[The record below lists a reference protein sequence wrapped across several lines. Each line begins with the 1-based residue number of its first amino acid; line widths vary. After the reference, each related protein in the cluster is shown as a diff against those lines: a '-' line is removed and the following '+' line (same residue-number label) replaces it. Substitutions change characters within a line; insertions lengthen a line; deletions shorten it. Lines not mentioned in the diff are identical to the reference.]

1 MWPSTQR
8 KNSAK
13 AAIDHAIHEAI
24 QVAGTHSQAGDAFE
38 HLLQHV
44 RFRTSLLR
52 PPRVGGRNE
61 TGGVRQIITG
71 LLAMASHQIDW
82 LRSVEDWTPIED
94 SPMPQFGS
102 LALHLFA
109 KYPVPV
115 FMTSVW
121 LRGQDA
127 ESVRQQG
134 WYKHIGQG
142 QNIRTADLPLP
153 YTKRMA
159 HVFLQAPDHFT
170 VEMAL
175 RWGQVRGLGGS
186 EVLARAVAATRL
198 CRSFEHEDFWQ
209 TVLHF
214 FVNEATLET
223 LHVGPIVDYL
233 NDQRFV
239 PQEILTDEGDFGQP
253 GPLQPNLTMKG
264 RTKRSLLSQV
274 EEWHKRLRH
283 RPKATPVH
291 WERSDIGELHYVEK
305 VGRDEDLSRTWT
317 IRELVSSGELYRE
330 GLAMQHCVVSY
341 VRDCAGR
348 RSSIWSMRIENP
360 LRRDRVMTIEVDIK
374 RRMICQA
381 RRRRNVRPD
390 TTARKILERWARQ
403 ERLSI
408 AGAARLIEAGLNSD
422 WTSAFLRVASSRVRH
437 HRPSATPRPAHRRV
451 QRSSMSRQF
460 VGLRPLRRIGSAP
473 QKQSRRTTPAE
484 DRSQRTSPASRVR

>member
-1 MWPSTQR
+1 MWPDTQR
-8 KNSAK
+8 RNSAK
-13 AAIDHAIHEAI
+13 ADIDHAIHEAI
-24 QVAGTHSQAGDAFE
+24 QVAGSHTRTRDAFE

-44 RFRTSLLR
+44 RTRTSLLR

-61 TGGVRQIITG
+61 TGGIRQIIAG
-71 LLAMASHQIDW
+71 LLAMASHQTHW
-82 LRSVEDWTPIED
+82 LRSVEDWTPIGEN
-94 SPMPQFGS
+94 PLPQFGS

-109 KYPVPV
+109 RYPVPV

-121 LRGQDA
+121 LRDRDA

-134 WYKHIGQG
+134 WYKHIGLG
-142 QNIRTADLPLP
+142 RNIRTADLPLP

-159 HVFLQAPDHFT
+159 HHFLQASDHFT

-186 EVLARAVAATRL
+186 EVLASAVASTRL
-198 CRSFEHEDFWQ
+198 GRSFEHEEFWQ

-214 FVNEATLET
+214 FVNEPMLDP

-239 PQEILTDEGDFGQP
+239 PQEILTEEGELRL

-264 RTKRSLLSQV
+264 RTQRSLLRQV

-291 WERSDIGELHYVEK
+291 WKRSDIGEFHYVEK
-305 VGRDEDLSRTWT
+305 ERRDQELARTWT
-317 IRELVSSGELYRE
+317 IRELLSSGELYRE

-341 VRDCAGR
+341 VRACAGR
-348 RSSIWSMRIENP
+348 ASSIWSMRIENP
-360 LRRDRVMTIEVDIK
+360 LRRDRVMTIEVDMK

-381 RRRRNVRPD
+381 RRRRNARPSGK
-390 TTARKILERWARQ
+390 AREILERWARQ
-403 ERLSI
+403 ERLTI
-408 AGAARLIEAGLNSD
+408 AEYL
-422 WTSAFLRVASSRVRH
+422 
-437 HRPSATPRPAHRRV
+437 
-451 QRSSMSRQF
+451 
-460 VGLRPLRRIGSAP
+460 
-473 QKQSRRTTPAE
+473 
-484 DRSQRTSPASRVR
+484 

>member
-1 MWPSTQR
+1 MWLNTQR
-8 KNSAK
+8 KYSAK
-13 AAIDHAIHEAI
+13 AAIDYAIHEAI
-24 QVAGTHSQAGDAFE
+24 QVAGTHCRTRKAFE
-38 HLLQHV
+38 DLLWHV
-44 RFRTSLLR
+44 RARTPLLR

-61 TGGVRQIITG
+61 TVGIRRIIAG
-71 LLAMASHQIDW
+71 LLAIASHHTDW
-82 LRSVEDWTPIED
+82 LRSVEGWTPIGD

-109 KYPVPV
+109 RFPVPI
-115 FMTSVW
+115 FMSSVW
-121 LRGQDA
+121 LRGRDA

-134 WYKHIGQG
+134 WYKHIGLG
-142 QNIRTADLPLP
+142 RNIRTADLPLR

-159 HVFLQAPDHFT
+159 HLFLQAPDHFK

-198 CRSFEHEDFWQ
+198 GRSFEHEDFWQ

-214 FVNEATLET
+214 FVNEPALEPM
-223 LHVGPIVDYL
+223 HVGPIVDYL

-239 PQEILTDEGDFGQP
+239 PQEILTEEGGFVQP

-291 WERSDIGELHYVEK
+291 WERSDIGEFHHVENE
-305 VGRDEDLSRTWT
+305 GRDQELPRTWT
-317 IRELVSSGELYRE
+317 IRELLSSGELYRE

-348 RSSIWSMRIENP
+348 RSSIWSMRIENQ
-360 LRRDRVMTIEVDIK
+360 LRRDRVMTIEVDMK
-374 RRMICQA
+374 RRMISQA

-390 TTARKILERWARQ
+390 GRARKILERWALQ
-403 ERLSI
+403 EKLTI
-408 AGAARLIEAGLNSD
+408 AEYL
-422 WTSAFLRVASSRVRH
+422 
-437 HRPSATPRPAHRRV
+437 
-451 QRSSMSRQF
+451 
-460 VGLRPLRRIGSAP
+460 
-473 QKQSRRTTPAE
+473 
-484 DRSQRTSPASRVR
+484 